1 MMMMAMMMRRR
12 GSITLDLL
20 IQSSCMLTY
29 RPFFPSPKPAD
40 RLPVPPWHYTKWCF
54 KGKMESIQNR
64 HWSEEE
70 HLYDF
75 LTIPQGGQGFRCGP
89 QQFLS
94 TEDPLLQT
102 LLEDW
107 GIFICP
113 ESIFATFKLLK
124 NTAQLQQC
132 FPRQNVCSP
141 LYSPAF
147 LIWTNYDHKIS
158 LPSKTLLGVHHA

>member
-1 MMMMAMMMRRR
+1 MMMAMMMMM

-20 IQSSCMLTY
+20 VQNSCIPTY
-29 RPFFPSPKPAD
+29 CPFFPSLIPAD
-40 RLPVPPWHYTKWCF
+40 RLPVPPWHQIKWCF
-54 KGKMESIQNR
+54 KGKIQSIQNG
-64 HWSEEE
+64 HWSEEK

-75 LTIPQGGQGFRCGP
+75 LTISRGGKVSGVILINFYPQR
-89 QQFLS
+89 
-94 TEDPLLQT
+94 TPLLQT

-132 FPRQNVCSP
+132 FPLQNVCSP
-141 LYSPAF
+141 LYSPAS
-147 LIWTNYDHKIS
+147 LMWTTMIIKFHS
-158 LPSKTLLGVHHA
+158 QARHF